1 MLGTASVHPGGVV
14 SDPQRVHTAFKI
26 CLDPTAAQEEVMRRH
41 VGARRW
47 AYNFALDKLVA
58 CQKTW
63 SEMRDGLMESEG
75 LTAAQATARIKKDHI
90 KPAKDA
96 IKAVD
101 EERKELVTAFRAS
114 KGQAREDAR
123 QELADVR
130 QRLVDMKAEACLSGA
145 VKPSHFDLIAWW
157 RAVRDRPRDEGG
169 CPWHEEVNPYA
180 FTAGMADALMAMD
193 RWMSSASGKMGGRK
207 VGYPRF
213 KAKGKSTDAYRL
225 HHDVKNPSIVV
236 ESSRRLVVP
245 RLGSVHTHQ
254 PMRRVRAC
262 LEQNA
267 GRVQSVTITRAAD
280 KWYASVLVEHDL
292 DVAERYTA
300 RQRVGGVV
308 GVDLGSTYLAVA
320 SDRINRADPASTRI
334 ASPKAL
340 GKDLDKLRRAQRAL
354 SRAEKGSNNRRKAQE
369 RVAKLHRRVAQARD
383 THIHC
388 LTRSLVDGFTHV
400 VIEDLDLA
408 GMLAQS
414 GEDRGLKSRKLQAQ
428 FNRHLLD
435 TAPGRVREQLNYKA
449 PRAGSSLVILDKDA
463 KPGRTCGKCGAQNSQ
478 ATPLQGKFACTSC
491 GHVADR
497 HDNAAKAIA
506 KAGRR
511 KIATDASDAGE
522 SKNA

>member
-1 MLGTASVHPGGVV
+1 M
-14 SDPQRVHTAFKI
+14 SDPQRVHTAYKI
-26 CLDPTAAQEEVMRRH
+26 CLDPTAAQDEIIRRH

-47 AYNFALDKLVA
+47 AYNWALDKLVA
-58 CQKTW
+58 CQKSW
-63 SEMRDGLMESEG
+63 SALRDDLVENKG
-75 LTAAQATARIKKDHI
+75 LTPAQATAQIKKDYI

-96 IKAVD
+96 IKLVED
-101 EERKELVTAFRAS
+101 QRKETLTATRVATGDEKDRLRA
-114 KGQAREDAR
+114 
-123 QELADVR
+123 ELATVR
-130 QRLVDMKAEACLSGA
+130 RRLVEMKAEACQAGY

-157 RAVRDRPRDEGG
+157 RAIRDLPRDEGG
-169 CPWHEEVNPYA
+169 CPWYEEVNPYA
-180 FTAGMADALMAMD
+180 FTAGMADALEAMD
-193 RWMSSASGKMGGRK
+193 RWMKSASGKMAGRR

-225 HHDVKNPSIVV
+225 HHDVKNPSIVAV
-236 ESSRRLVVP
+236 SSRRLEVP
-245 RLGSVHTHQ
+245 RLGTVHTHQ
-254 PMRRVRAC
+254 PLRRLRAC

-267 GRVQSVTITRAAD
+267 GRIQSVTISRAAD
-280 KWYASVLVEHDL
+280 KWYASVLVDHDF
-292 DVAERYTA
+292 VPAAKPTA

-320 SDRINRADPASTRI
+320 SDRLERDNPASTRVP
-334 ASPKAL
+334 SPKTL
-340 GKDLDKLRRAQRAL
+340 GQDLDKLRKAQRSL
-354 SRAEKGSNNRRKAQE
+354 SRTAKGSNNRRKAIQ
-369 RVAKLHRRVAQARD
+369 RVARLHLRVAQARD
-383 THIHC
+383 THIHR

-414 GEDRGLKSRKLQAQ
+414 AEDRGFKSRKLQAQ

-435 TAPGRVREQLNYKA
+435 TSPGRVREQLNYKA
-449 PRAGSSLVILDKDA
+449 ARAGSSLVILDKDA

-478 ATPLQGKFACTSC
+478 ATPLQGKFHCTSC

-511 KIATDASDAGE
+511 KIAADASDAGE